1 MITKKQL
8 LSSMKELPE
17 SFSAEEIIDK
27 IIVLQKIDMGL
38 EQSKIGKVVSET
50 NARKRLK
57 KWLK

>member
-27 IIVLQKIDMGL
+27 IILLQKIEIGL
-38 EQSKIGKVVSET
+38 EQSKADKIVSEI
-50 NARKRLK
+50 NARKKMK

>member
-1 MITKKQL
+1 MITKKQI

-27 IIVLQKIDMGL
+27 IILLQKIDMGL
-38 EQSKIGKVVSET
+38 EQSKDGKVVSE
-50 NARKRLK
+50 NDARKRLK

>member
-27 IIVLQKIDMGL
+27 IILLQKIDIGT
-38 EQSKIGKVVSET
+38 EQSKADKIVSEI
-50 NARKRLK
+50 NARKKMK

>member
-1 MITKKQL
+1 MITKKQI

-27 IIVLQKIDMGL
+27 IILLQKIDIGL
-38 EQSKIGKVVSET
+38 EQSRNGKIVSEID
-50 NARKRLK
+50 ARKKLK